1 MTELFPREGQFIHP
15 ALGLIPQ
22 PNAFEK
28 KTKMTGSMKEN
39 LQNKN

>member
-28 KTKMTGSMKEN
+28 KH
-39 LQNKN
+39 QNDWKHERKPAK